1 MKTTFPGKDLV
12 EEYRSLYRKYRP
24 QAPGQVLGQEHV
36 VRALAGAVREG
47 RLAHA
52 FLFSGP
58 RGTGKTS
65 SARIL
70 AKMVNCERGPTTDPD
85 GTCEQ
90 CLRIEG
96 GTHLDVVEID
106 AASHGGVDDAR
117 ELRERAPTAPA
128 QGREK
133 VYIIDEAQRLSREA
147 FDALLKVFEEPPPGV
162 RFVLCT
168 TEPHKMPPTIVGRCQ
183 KFEFRRVPSETIAAH
198 LGDVA
203 TKESIRLEP
212 DAAGSIARE
221 SEGSVRDAL
230 SLLDQAS
237 LLGGGAVTEEDVVR
251 LVGTPE
257 LDVQFALADAIAVG
271 DAREVFGIVHGLVQ
285 EGHDV
290 RHFTT
295 QVTGHVRNLLLALS
309 SPDDPAI
316 LDVPPEVHPRLVAQA
331 GKFSAGELNRILSL
345 LLQAQTDMRW
355 STAPRLTLELALVRA
370 ALPETDPQPAAL
382 VGRIE
387 RLERLAGL
395 DRASAPEEASAART
409 AEASAASSGT
419 KGVPSEATS
428 APPARPVESEASSAE
443 GTPLV
448 TEATPSADPGPGTGR
463 AHAPDAAAVDAE
475 MLRRSWPQVLDALK
489 ARRKMVLFA
498 SAQVATVGSYDGQ
511 TLELVFPPGREVGAA
526 KVEERSPDLVE
537 VLGEL
542 FGVS

>member
-1 MKTTFPGKDLV
+1 
-12 EEYRSLYRKYRP
+12 
-24 QAPGQVLGQEHV
+24 
-36 VRALAGAVREG
+36 
-47 RLAHA
+47 
-52 FLFSGP
+52 
-58 RGTGKTS
+58 
-65 SARIL
+65 
-70 AKMVNCERGPTTDPD
+70 
-85 GTCEQ
+85 
-90 CLRIEG
+90 
-96 GTHLDVVEID
+96 
-106 AASHGGVDDAR
+106 
-117 ELRERAPTAPA
+117 
-128 QGREK
+128 
-133 VYIIDEAQRLSREA
+133 
-147 FDALLKVFEEPPPGV
+147 PPGV

-212 DAAGSIARE
+212 DAAEVIARE

-395 DRASAPEEASAART
+395 DRASAPEEAPAAPT
-409 AEASAASSGT
+409 AEAS
-419 KGVPSEATS
+419 
-428 APPARPVESEASSAE
+428 ARPVESEASSAE
-443 GTPLV
+443 EPARGVAEGTPLV
-448 TEATPSADPGPGTGR
+448 TEATLSADPAPGTGR

-542 FGVS
+542 FGVSPKVRATVREGTVLESVDDEPPASPEAAEELLKAQFGAEIVDDG